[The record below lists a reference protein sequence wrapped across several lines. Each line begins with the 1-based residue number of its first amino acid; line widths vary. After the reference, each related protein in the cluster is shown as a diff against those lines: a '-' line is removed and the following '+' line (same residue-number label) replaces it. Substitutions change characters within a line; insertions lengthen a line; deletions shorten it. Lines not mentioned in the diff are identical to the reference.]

1 MSEDK
6 YLLSIDQG
14 TTSSRAILF
23 DSKGRSMFSSQE
35 EFKQYFPS
43 KDKVEHDPK
52 DIWDTVFNTI
62 SQTLKKAKIKAD
74 QVSAIGITNQR
85 ETTLI
90 WDKETGEPVYNAIV
104 WQDRRT
110 SEYCAMLKEGG
121 HEQEVISKTGLLLD
135 PYFSA
140 TKIKWILDNVDGA
153 RNKAKAGK
161 LLFGTVDC
169 YLLWKLT
176 EGRSHYTDI
185 SNASRTLLFNIHTQD
200 WDDELLKLFDIPSTM
215 LPEIK
220 DNICDFG
227 VTTLFGDEIPIY
239 AMAGDQQAASFGQ
252 ACFDKGMVK
261 STYGTGCFMLK
272 NIGSEPMVSKQKL
285 LTTIAW
291 RIDGKT
297 TYALEGS
304 IFVAGSAIQ
313 FMRDVLGLLESAP
326 DSEKMAQSVDSN
338 GGIYFVPALTG
349 LGAPYWN
356 PYARGLISGLTRG
369 TKPEHIV
376 RAALEAQAYQT
387 LDLLNAMQD
396 DTGIDIKQI
405 RVDGGLVNN
414 SWVCQFISDIVNVQI
429 DRPVITE
436 TTALGV
442 AYMAGLK
449 AGFFKD
455 FDHIKSLWLNDRSFK
470 PEMDK
475 SEITKLYNGWQ
486 KAIERVQI

>member
-43 KDKVEHDPK
+43 EDKVEHDPK

-110 SEYCAMLKEGG
+110 SEYCAMLKEKG

>member
-43 KDKVEHDPK
+43 EDKVEHDPK

>member
-1 MSEDK
+1 MSSEK

-14 TTSSRAILF
+14 TTSSRSIIF
-23 DSKGRSMFSSQE
+23 DEKGRSLFFAQK
-35 EFKQYFPS
+35 EFKQHFPS
-43 KDKVEHDPK
+43 PDKVEHNPK
-52 DIWDTVFNTI
+52 DIWDTVYETVQE
-62 SQTLKKAKIKAD
+62 SLKKAKIDA
-74 QVSAIGITNQR
+74 SSIAAIGITNQR

-90 WDKETGEPVYNAIV
+90 WNRKTGEPLYNAIV

-110 SEYCAMLKEGG
+110 ASYCAELKQQGLEDT
-121 HEQEVISKTGLLLD
+121 IIKKTGLLLD

-140 TKIKWILDNVDGA
+140 TKIKWILDHVDGA
-153 RNKAKAGK
+153 RELADKGD

-176 EGRSHYTDI
+176 EGRSHFTDI
-185 SNASRTLLFNIHTQD
+185 SNAARTMLFNINTLE
-200 WDDELLKLFDIPSTM
+200 WDDALLDLFDIPKSI
-215 LPEIK
+215 LPQVK
-220 DNICDFG
+220 DNIDDFG
-227 VTTLFGDEIPIY
+227 VTKLFGSDVPIY

-272 NIGSEPMVSKQKL
+272 NIGSQPMVSKQKL

-291 RIDGKT
+291 RFDGKI

-313 FMRDVLGLLESAP
+313 FMRDVLGLLEKAP
-326 DSEKMAQSVDSN
+326 DSEAMASSVEDN
-338 GGIYFVPALTG
+338 GGVYFVPALTG

-387 LDLLNAMQD
+387 MDLFTAMKN
-396 DTGIDIKQI
+396 DTGIDIKKV

-414 SWVCQFISDIVNVQI
+414 SWVCQFISDIVRVSI

-449 AGFFKD
+449 AGVFHD
-455 FDHIKSLWLNDRSFK
+455 LEHIRTLWLS
-470 PEMDK
+470 DK
-475 SEITKLYNGWQ
+475 SFEPAMNDNKANELYSGWTKS
-486 KAIERVQI
+486 IERVQL